1 MLRVRLANITDR
13 QNVFDLSND
22 DIVRQNSINKNKILW
37 ENHVKWFDERIK
49 NVEEPFFIVEN
60 EKNDFVAQVRF
71 DKKEYNLISIS
82 ISSKYRGKGLASYII
97 RVCSEKSGLS
107 PVVAYV
113 KQENI
118 SSLKAFKKAGYNEVD
133 KILIDNQTYVR
144 LSF

>member
-22 DIVRQNSINKNKILW
+22 DMVRQNSINKNKILW

-113 KQENI
+113 KQENV

-133 KILIDNQTYVR
+133 KTLIDNQTYVR

>member
-22 DIVRQNSINKNKILW
+22 DMVRQNSINKNKILW
-37 ENHVKWFDERIK
+37 ENHVKWFDQRIK

-113 KQENI
+113 KQENV

-133 KILIDNQTYVR
+133 KTLIDNQTYVR